1 MTAQCHPERSEG
13 AHLGKTYTELRNEP
27 VVIFIFIFGM
37 KIAKYLLDEKN
48 IQNIGEKNAK
58 RKI

>member
-1 MTAQCHPERSEG
+1 MTNNREF
-13 AHLGKTYTELRNEP
+13 
-27 VVIFIFIFGM
+27 VIVFVLVFGM